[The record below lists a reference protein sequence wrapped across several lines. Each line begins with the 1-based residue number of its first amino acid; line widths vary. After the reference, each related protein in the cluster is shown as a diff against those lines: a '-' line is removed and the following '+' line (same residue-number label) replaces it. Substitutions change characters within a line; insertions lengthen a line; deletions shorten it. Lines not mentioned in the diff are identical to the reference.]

1 MRDLWYDAEQATRI
15 GRASGHDEWG
25 VRPLSSF
32 GSFRNGAVTGAPL
45 LILRLEGLALLAF
58 ATWGYAM
65 AGLAWWVYAALF
77 FVPDVGFAAYL
88 AGPRVG
94 AVAYNAL
101 HSTIGPAL
109 LAGLGLATGNI
120 FLLGGGAVW
129 AAHVGF
135 DRVLGYGLKYP
146 SAFQDT
152 HLGRIGREP
161 QPASA

>member
-1 MRDLWYDAEQATRI
+1 M
-15 GRASGHDEWG
+15 G
-25 VRPLSSF
+25 PLNTVESL
-32 GSFRNGAVTGAPL
+32 RGAVTGAPL

-58 ATWGYAM
+58 GTWGYA
-65 AGLAWWVYAALF
+65 ALDLSWWLYAALF
-77 FVPDVGFAAYL
+77 LVPDVSFAAYL
-88 AGPRVG
+88 AGPRMG
-94 AVAYNAL
+94 ALAYNVL

-109 LAGLGLATGNI
+109 LGGFGLLSGAVLP
-120 FLLGGGAVW
+120 LGIAAVW

-161 QPASA
+161 QGVSA